1 MAKAKKLPSGS
12 WRCQVYSH
20 TEEIPQSDGSIK
32 KKRIYKSFTCDD
44 TSAKGKRKCEQMAAQ
59 WAIEKESRSPSEDM
73 LLNDAI
79 TSYIQSKENVLSEA
93 TITGYKKIQK
103 NHIESIKMIRL
114 SSFNK
119 SIVQKWVNELSSK
132 YSVKTVKNAYGLFS
146 STMDMFMDKRFKIQF
161 KQENERAISI
171 PSDDDIKLLLSV
183 ADGDLKL
190 AIYLAAF
197 GGLRRGE
204 ICALD
209 SSDVFD
215 NYISINKSMG
225 LKQDRTWE
233 IKIPK
238 TASSNRNTFLPKFLI
253 DMLNEKDG
261 QIVGMTPDQVTD
273 RFCCLR
279 DKLSMTYR
287 FHDLRHYYA
296 SINHALGIPDQYIM
310 EMGGWKTDRTL
321 KAVYRNTL
329 KPEKDKFAN
338 ISLAHFDTM
347 QHEMQHEKKKVP

>member
-20 TEEIPQSDGSIK
+20 TEEIPQSDGTIK

-44 TSAKGKRKCEQMAAQ
+44 TSAKGKKKCEQMAIQ
-59 WAIEKESRSPSEDM
+59 WAVEKELHSSEESM
-73 LLNDAI
+73 LLCEAVE
-79 TSYIQSKENVLSEA
+79 SYIKSKEHVLAES
-93 TITGYKKIQK
+93 TIIGYKKILR
-103 NHIESIKMIRL
+103 NNMEAIKFFPL
-114 SSFNK
+114 SSITK
-119 SIVQKWVNELSSK
+119 TIVQKWVNDLSANHSA
-132 YSVKTVKNAYGLFS
+132 KTVKNAYGLFS
-146 STMDMFMDKRFKIQF
+146 STMDMFMDKRFKIKF
-161 KQENERAISI
+161 KQENERTISI
-171 PSDDDIKLLLSV
+171 PSDEEVKLLISE

-204 ICALD
+204 ICALED
-209 SSDVFD
+209 SDVND
-215 NYISINKSMG
+215 GYITVSKSMG
-225 LKQDRTWE
+225 LTQNRTWE
-233 IKIPK
+233 VKVPK
-238 TASSNRNTFLPKFLI
+238 TVSSNRQTFLPDFLI
-253 DMLNEKDG
+253 KLLKQKKGRLIDLHPNN
-261 QIVGMTPDQVTD
+261 ITDQ
-273 RFCCLR
+273 FCILR
-279 DKLSMTYR
+279 DRLGMTYR

-338 ISLAHFDTM
+338 ISLSHFDTM
-347 QHEMQHEKKKVP
+347 QHEIQHEKKKVP